1 MKLLIFKYKTKT
13 ELLIY
18 EFNYCPF
25 NNTFSYW
32 GFNISRRNDG
42 NDLWG
47 HQWSDHFA
55 KQKYK
60 EEAEYEESYDYYPD
74 GYDFNPLDEGY
85 NDIHKKY
92 NPVLHK
98 TKTGKVYL
106 EGSFSTQF
114 GKLPKPEFTEE
125 ELLEKLKKEV
135 AKKMKKATLKL

>member
-1 MKLLIFKYKTKT
+1 MNITIYKFINIT

-18 EFNYCPF
+18 EFSYNGKV
-25 NNTFSYW
+25 FSYT
-32 GFNISRRNDG
+32 GFMISRRNDK
-42 NDLWG
+42 NDIWG
-47 HQWSDHFA
+47 HKWSDHFT

-60 EEAEYEESYDYYPD
+60 ELAEYEELHDYYPD

-98 TKTGKVYL
+98 TNSGKVYL
-106 EGSFSTQF
+106 EGSFSAQSR
-114 GKLPKPEFTEE
+114 KLPKPEFTEE